1 MAAVI
6 LFHGFEEFTD
16 GSLEGNM
23 SLLGKLTAASS
34 GLSGIMDT
42 ETRIVF
48 NIRIMAYTLCIT
60 QVTSI
65 RELPTASY
73 LEVLSMS
80 LFDCSNVE
88 IALECTH
95 VGKRLCPVTL
105 YQRRLHNFI

>member
-48 NIRIMAYTLCIT
+48 NIRIMAYT
-60 QVTSI
+60 SH
-65 RELPTASY
+65 
-73 LEVLSMS
+73 
-80 LFDCSNVE
+80 FD
-88 IALECTH
+88 
-95 VGKRLCPVTL
+95 
-105 YQRRLHNFI
+105 